1 MTKSPVGDGRALL
14 AADAAGA
21 DQLVADNRAL
31 EHAIDLSN
39 RARVRRKCSSAL
51 VNGRAARAESVSK
64 SARPNSLRILATL

>member
-39 RARVRRKCSSAL
+39 RARVRRIGASRRHFEVL
-51 VNGRAARAESVSK
+51 
-64 SARPNSLRILATL
+64 TLSYGIFIGAG